1 MLLGL
6 RNAIHLYLMFTQVL
20 CVSGKNRFGRDS
32 VLRSQE
38 IKVWNFCLALEVGPE
53 TWEGPKNVV
62 VKYDKN
68 QETKAKKKYFK
79 NKGAMSCVKWCQN
92 DMYNKD

>member
-6 RNAIHLYLMFTQVL
+6 RNAIHLYLMFIEIL
-20 CVSGKNRFGRDS
+20 CMSGKNRFGRDS
-32 VLRSQE
+32 VLRSQK
-38 IKVWNFCLALEVGPE
+38 IKVSNFCLALEVGPE
-53 TWEGPKNVV
+53 TWEGPENVV

-79 NKGAMSCVKWCQN
+79 NRGAI
-92 DMYNKD
+92 NK